1 MFVRKAYD
9 HQKTHRHHLQQ
20 QQQQQQ
26 QQQRQQ
32 QQQQQQLGTTSVR
45 IFGLDGRGYC
55 ATHYEKGARFINF
68 ALS

>member
-9 HQKTHRHHLQQ
+9 HQKTHRHHL
-20 QQQQQQ
+20 QQQ

-45 IFGLDGRGYC
+45 IFGLEGRGYC